1 MRGPEKLEGQFQS
14 PCRFPDLRPG
24 APSSI
29 SPRSVGH
36 RTRPFW
42 HSVFLSS
49 YMDLLANEQ
58 INYLKSIS
66 MLSCFSEP
74 LQSVH
79 DGSTKSCFRN
89 TMARYDFT
97 FFFHWGFMSVM
108 THRLLLLFCY
118 ERDEPCRQNTDQ
130 VSKDSM
136 FKHNTSTVPLLRK
149 RVNLLQCW
157 DSTGQEG
164 QEGFC

>member
-97 FFFHWGFMSVM
+97 FFFIEDLCLSWLTDYCCCSVM
-108 THRLLLLFCY
+108 KEMSPAGKTQTRWAKTACSNTTLLLY
-118 ERDEPCRQNTDQ
+118 IYSGKE
-130 VSKDSM
+130 
-136 FKHNTSTVPLLRK
+136 
-149 RVNLLQCW
+149 
-157 DSTGQEG
+157 
-164 QEGFC
+164 